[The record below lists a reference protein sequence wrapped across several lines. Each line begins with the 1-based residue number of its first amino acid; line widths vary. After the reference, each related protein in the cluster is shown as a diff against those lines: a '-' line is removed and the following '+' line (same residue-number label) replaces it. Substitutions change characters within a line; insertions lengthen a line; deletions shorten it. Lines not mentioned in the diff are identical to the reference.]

1 MKKITFCLI
10 VATLI
15 LCACKHDPIDNR
27 LPCAVTDVDGHVYH
41 AVRIGKQVWM
51 AENLYAT
58 MYQDH
63 GFIHNGEMDISDG
76 LGFFRMRPNGSLANV
91 RPYGLLYSWD
101 AATRDEAWTSDK
113 HPVQGAC
120 PKGWHVPS
128 LNEWDELINTVNSTP
143 EYQQRSS
150 STVKALAATNYSE
163 DFWLENGMPGTPGC
177 DPNSNNSTNFSA
189 LPAGYYENKHYY
201 RFGEE
206 AYFWTCN
213 KTHGP
218 DGEDEYYYVT
228 LKCDADTLSYQT
240 HVQKAYPE
248 GVTYSVRCVKD

>member
-91 RPYGLLYSWD
+91 HPYGLLYSWD

-128 LNEWDELINTVNSTP
+128 LNEWDELINTVNNTP

-240 HVQKAYPE
+240 HVQKTYPQ
-248 GVTYSVRCVKD
+248 GVAYSVRCVKD

>member
-27 LPCAVTDVDGHVYH
+27 LPCAVTDIDGHVYH

-128 LNEWDELINTVNSTP
+128 LNEWDELINTVNNTP

-240 HVQKAYPE
+240 HEQKTYPQ
-248 GVTYSVRCVKD
+248 GVAYSVRCVKD

>member
-1 MKKITFCLI
+1 MKKTTFCLI

-128 LNEWDELINTVNSTP
+128 LNEWDELINTVNNTP

-177 DPNSNNSTNFSA
+177 EPNSNNSTNFNA
-189 LPAGYYENKHYY
+189 LPAGYCENKHYY

-218 DGEDEYYYVT
+218 DGEDEYWYVS
-228 LKCDADTLSYQT
+228 LKCDADTLTYQT
-240 HVQKAYPE
+240 HEQKTYPQ
-248 GVTYSVRCVKD
+248 GVAYSVRCVKD

>member
-1 MKKITFCLI
+1 MKKTTFCLI

-91 RPYGLLYSWD
+91 HPYGLLYSWD

-128 LNEWDELINTVNSTP
+128 LNEWDELINTVNNTP

-150 STVKALAATNYSE
+150 STVNALAATNYSE

-218 DGEDEYYYVT
+218 DGEDEYWYVS
-228 LKCDADTLSYQT
+228 LKCDADTLTYQT
-240 HVQKAYPE
+240 HEQKTYPQ
-248 GVTYSVRCVKD
+248 GVAYSVRCVKN

>member
-128 LNEWDELINTVNSTP
+128 LNEWDELINTVNNTP

-218 DGEDEYYYVT
+218 DGEDEYWYVS
-228 LKCDADTLSYQT
+228 LKCDADTLTYQT
-240 HVQKAYPE
+240 HEQKTYPQ
-248 GVTYSVRCVKD
+248 GVAYSVRCVKN